1 MKRML
6 GYALALSTLVG
17 AGALLYRFGLSDDA
31 KEGVKA
37 SARSVKDACDNISA
51 RVSDLYGT
59 EVKEDMTERQ
69 REVRLQWERLGF

>member
-1 MKRML
+1 MKRIL
-6 GYALALSTLVG
+6 GYALALGTLVG
-17 AGALLYRFGLSDDA
+17 AGALLYRFGLSDEA

-37 SARSVKDACDNISA
+37 AARSVKDVCDDISA